1 MKYYSLLSIM
11 LLFIFSCTQEQW
23 NEVKTHREYKFA
35 LSENQLLKKMPL
47 ETEQLLSV
55 FIENQEDY
63 SQDFYLSAEK
73 SEGFNLE
80 FAEKISVNAREK
92 KEAIFCVKALKKGS
106 YKAAIFV
113 VGGESFR
120 PNKKEILLTVDISTP
135 AKVEIIGDSSLYLP
149 VNKQLTGNFIVRNT
163 GKFSDKY
170 ALSAVCENV
179 SLTLTKTEVKIS
191 SGEYETVDY
200 SVMLPESRIGKVD
213 ITAVSENDSN
223 ENCSFTI
230 TFNPSNAD
238 FTISGNNALFV
249 AVNESTQ
256 QTLNITNNGDV
267 DDTYKVETES
277 SVGLEI
283 SAETNLFAVKS
294 GESKSLALEAK
305 LNETSSKEAVITL
318 TSVNNPAQKQ
328 SFTITFNPSNVD
340 FTISGNNV
348 LFVAVNES
356 TRQTLNI
363 TNNGDVDDTYKVET
377 EPSVGLEILAETN
390 LFAVKSGESKSL
402 ALEAKL
408 NETSS
413 KEAVITLT
421 SVNNPAQK
429 QSFII
434 TFNPSNADF
443 SISGNNALF
452 VAVNESTR
460 QTLNITNNG
469 DVDDT
474 YKVETESSAG
484 LEISA
489 ETNLF
494 AVKSGESKSLAL
506 EAKLNETSSKE
517 AVITL
522 TSVNNPAQK
531 QSFTI
536 TFNPSNADFTIS
548 GNNALFVAVNESTRQ
563 TLNITNNGD
572 VDDTY
577 KVETESS
584 AGLEILAETNL
595 FAVKSGESKSLA
607 LEAKLNETS
616 SKEAVITL
624 TSVNN
629 PAQKQSFIITFNPSN
644 VDFTISGNNALFVAV
659 NESTRQ
665 TLNITNNGDVDDTY
679 KVETEPSVGL
689 EISAET
695 NLFAVKSGESKSLVL
710 EAKLN
715 ETSSKEAV
723 ITLTSVNNPAQKQSF
738 TITFNPSNADFTISG
753 NSSLSLPLNA
763 EILTS
768 IVIHNN
774 TDIKDSYFISADSDF
789 AQVKLSK
796 NTAALNGKSH
806 ETIEVAVKLTEKKS
820 TEVKIICS
828 SANNPKV
835 KREHVIK
842 LNVVDAD
849 FSIQSN
855 VGYYTKGVKSQIK
868 VTVTNN
874 AKQTD
879 VICLRFENIPSF
891 VQMDLK
897 STSVE
902 LAAGANM
909 TLSFPYLVNADRDE
923 EVTFD
928 LIGVSTNVSSV
939 RRAEGITLWELT
951 SRLVSL
957 AADEDT
963 RKQIDLLDDTKK
975 LQKTFRDNDYIKA
988 NETAMQIVAKL
999 ADFAGVE
1006 QKEPE
1011 NDMYFIDADEPEVR
1025 IEVPQTPA
1033 IFSNNVGEFRIAATE
1048 NAVRNACYQSG
1059 EPHSNNLFR
1068 IGDTEYYLQKN
1079 GQPYI
1084 PTKKFVKGVPLLD
1097 KNGNELC
1104 TSYFRYV
1111 KTVSIHMKSHTSS
1124 SNGSGYEH
1132 DTFREDL
1139 RKATEGY
1146 WALYVSSQKDSQGV
1160 TTSYTYK
1167 LYKDYSVVK
1176 FEVTEEADDSREF
1189 LSELDDVPTSRIVIF
1204 THGTLF
1210 YKWVTEA
1217 KQHGNYYMF
1226 CENGEGNTAK
1236 FFKQPSVA
1244 KALNLDYSQNDKAYY
1259 FNWSGENNYEYRDA
1273 AAEAL
1278 EKFIYDRVAANLFY
1292 CRASQIILI
1301 GHSHGVTVNNITMHN
1316 LQTDKME
1323 KFASE
1328 IPFVVGLN
1336 GVGTST
1342 ADIGDNEKSNRDCF
1356 KFPNKTFNSLSGD
1369 KKVKMYNFYSN
1380 DDEIVPPAFDDGIIP
1395 PYNYSWEIALQI
1407 ALAVT
1412 FLDFTYLTV
1421 QLIRLAACKISQ
1433 EIHILYRD
1441 EAHFVDF
1448 SNNISIDGFI
1458 SGAGRSYYDKNIEKY
1473 WYQIEKAIPLENS
1486 FTFGWDGFYD
1496 HQTTRIYCVFNDA
1509 MNEIDSNLMNDKLI
1523 NLFD

>member
-1 MKYYSLLSIM
+1 MIFSKLIIV
-11 LLFIFSCTQEQW
+11 LLFVTINVGCTWKSHKTLQEEDNVTVQVD
-23 NEVKTHREYKFA
+23 NTAKIE
-35 LSENQLLKKMPL
+35 SEID
-47 ETEQLLSV
+47 EE
-55 FIENQEDY
+55 
-63 SQDFYLSAEK
+63 
-73 SEGFNLE
+73 
-80 FAEKISVNAREK
+80 
-92 KEAIFCVKALKKGS
+92 
-106 YKAAIFV
+106 
-113 VGGESFR
+113 
-120 PNKKEILLTVDISTP
+120 
-135 AKVEIIGDSSLYLP
+135 
-149 VNKQLTGNFIVRNT
+149 
-163 GKFSDKY
+163 
-170 ALSAVCENV
+170 
-179 SLTLTKTEVKIS
+179 
-191 SGEYETVDY
+191 
-200 SVMLPESRIGKVD
+200 
-213 ITAVSENDSN
+213 
-223 ENCSFTI
+223 
-230 TFNPSNAD
+230 
-238 FTISGNNALFV
+238 
-249 AVNESTQ
+249 
-256 QTLNITNNGDV
+256 
-267 DDTYKVETES
+267 
-277 SVGLEI
+277 
-283 SAETNLFAVKS
+283 
-294 GESKSLALEAK
+294 
-305 LNETSSKEAVITL
+305 TL

-328 SFTITFNPSNVD
+328 SFTITFNPSNAD
-340 FTISGNNV
+340 FT
-348 LFVAVNES
+348 
-356 TRQTLNI
+356 
-363 TNNGDVDDTYKVET
+363 
-377 EPSVGLEILAETN
+377 
-390 LFAVKSGESKSL
+390 
-402 ALEAKL
+402 
-408 NETSS
+408 
-413 KEAVITLT
+413 
-421 SVNNPAQK
+421 
-429 QSFII
+429 
-434 TFNPSNADF
+434 
-443 SISGNNALF
+443 ISGNNALF

-506 EAKLNETSSKE
+506 EAKLNETSPRN

-536 TFNPSNADFTIS
+536 M
-548 GNNALFVAVNESTRQ
+548 
-563 TLNITNNGD
+563 
-572 VDDTY
+572 
-577 KVETESS
+577 
-584 AGLEILAETNL
+584 
-595 FAVKSGESKSLA
+595 
-607 LEAKLNETS
+607 
-616 SKEAVITL
+616 
-624 TSVNN
+624 
-629 PAQKQSFIITFNPSN
+629 
-644 VDFTISGNNALFVAV
+644 
-659 NESTRQ
+659 
-665 TLNITNNGDVDDTY
+665 
-679 KVETEPSVGL
+679 
-689 EISAET
+689 
-695 NLFAVKSGESKSLVL
+695 
-710 EAKLN
+710 
-715 ETSSKEAV
+715 
-723 ITLTSVNNPAQKQSF
+723 
-738 TITFNPSNADFTISG
+738 FNPSNADFTISG

-774 TDIKDSYFISADSDF
+774 TDIKDSYFISTDSDF

-828 SANNPKV
+828 SANNPRV

-868 VTVTNN
+868 VIVTNN

-923 EVTFD
+923 EITFD

-1048 NAVRNACYQSG
+1048 NAVRNAYYQSG
-1059 EPHSNNLFR
+1059 ELHSNNLFR
-1068 IGDTEYYLQKN
+1068 IDDTEYYLQKN

-1104 TSYFRYV
+1104 TSYFKYV
-1111 KTVSIHMKSHTSS
+1111 KSVFIYMKSHTTSG
-1124 SNGSGYEH
+1124 NGSGYEH
-1132 DTFREDL
+1132 DTFKEEVRN
-1139 RKATEGY
+1139 ATKGY
-1146 WALYVSSQKDSQGV
+1146 WALLDSSEKDSQGV
-1160 TTSYTYK
+1160 TTSCTYK
-1167 LYKDYSVVK
+1167 LYSGHSAVR

-1342 ADIGDNEKSNRDCF
+1342 SNNEIQAGVNAGAFSGAGLFPPGATYGISYAVNSSNNKKSNRDCF

-1369 KKVKMYNFYSN
+1369 KKAKMYNFYSN
-1380 DDEIVPPAFDDGIIP
+1380 EDTVVPPAFDDTIIL
-1395 PYNYSWEIALQI
+1395 PYNRKVEYVTHKV
-1407 ALAVT
+1407 LAVL
-1412 FLDFTYLTV
+1412 FPPGAYIFGFT
-1421 QLIRLAACKISQ
+1421 QLMRLLSIAVIQGTHNFNRNNA
-1433 EIHILYRD
+1433 LR
-1441 EAHFVDF
+1441 VDNA
-1448 SNNISIDGFI
+1448 NNISYNSLKTEAFYIKEIMYFEETNFIDMGFAI
-1458 SGAGRSYYDKNIEKY
+1458 AIDPQVFVVVFDLALNASNLFINSAVALSVAANLVGIVLSGQSNLGFVPNIFFLIGVNGIYE
-1473 WYQIEKAIPLENS
+1473 
-1486 FTFGWDGFYD
+1486 
-1496 HQTTRIYCVFNDA
+1496 HQKTRISESVIDCLNKIPT
-1509 MNEIDSNLMNDKLI
+1509 EILVDKTV
-1523 NLFD
+1523 DWRQK

>member
-47 ETEQLLSV
+47 ETAQLFSV

-80 FAEKISVNAREK
+80 FAEKVSVNAREK
-92 KEAIFCVKALKKGS
+92 KEAVFCVKALKKGS

-200 SVMLPESRIGKVD
+200 SVMLSESRIGKVD

-238 FTISGNNALFV
+238 FAISGNNA
-249 AVNESTQ
+249 
-256 QTLNITNNGDV
+256 
-267 DDTYKVETES
+267 
-277 SVGLEI
+277 
-283 SAETNLFAVKS
+283 
-294 GESKSLALEAK
+294 
-305 LNETSSKEAVITL
+305 
-318 TSVNNPAQKQ
+318 
-328 SFTITFNPSNVD
+328 
-340 FTISGNNV
+340 

-377 EPSVGLEILAETN
+377 ESSAGLEISTETN

-443 SISGNNALF
+443 AISGNNALF

-484 LEISA
+484 LEIST

-563 TLNITNNGD
+563 TLSITNNGD

-607 LEAKLNETS
+607 
-616 SKEAVITL
+616 
-624 TSVNN
+624 
-629 PAQKQSFIITFNPSN
+629 
-644 VDFTISGNNALFVAV
+644 
-659 NESTRQ
+659 
-665 TLNITNNGDVDDTY
+665 
-679 KVETEPSVGL
+679 
-689 EISAET
+689 
-695 NLFAVKSGESKSLVL
+695 L

-855 VGYYTKGVKSQIK
+855 VSYHTKGVKSQIK

-1084 PTKKFVKGVPLLD
+1084 PTKKIVKGVPLLD

-1104 TSYFRYV
+1104 ASYFRYV
-1111 KTVSIHMKSHTSS
+1111 KTVSIHMKSHTTSG
-1124 SNGSGYEH
+1124 NGSGYEH

-1369 KKVKMYNFYSN
+1369 KKVKMYNFYDS
-1380 DDEIVPPAFDDGIIP
+1380 DDEVVPPAFDDTIIL
-1395 PYNYSWEIALQI
+1395 PYNRKAEYVTHKV
-1407 ALAVT
+1407 LAIS
-1412 FLDFTYLTV
+1412 FLPLSYILGLT
-1421 QLIRLAACKISQ
+1421 QLIRLACI
-1433 EIHILYRD
+1433 
-1441 EAHFVDF
+1441 
-1448 SNNISIDGFI
+1448 
-1458 SGAGRSYYDKNIEKY
+1458 GRA
-1473 WYQIEKAIPLENS
+1473 KAIHVTCRAGALKVNNAINTLYDSSRTESFYREHMIFLNAVNFSDMGFAIVLDPQISVVVLNLILNASGLFVNSAIALETAANLIGIALCGQTNLA
-1486 FTFGWDGFYD
+1486 FVPNIFFLMGVNGFYK
-1496 HQTTRIYCVFNDA
+1496 HQKTRISEDF
-1509 MNEIDSNLMNDKLI
+1509 IDCLNKIPSRILIDKTV
-1523 NLFD
+1523 DWRQK